1 ARERLDLR
9 LDAVAP
15 REVVVRAR
23 LVELGSQGGEALA
36 VLAPSALVE
45 RRARVAEVGAHREA
59 AVRRDARRGSR
70 LAPRLS
76 RRTAVASSY
85 RIIHAATSSE
95 RPGSRRMPPPSRGE
109 TSAGSARTVSAS
121 GGEGASEG
129 VGGAARAAAS
139 AAGTAGEPD
148 PIACRS
154 LSSPVISSAYAVA
167 DARCSRSSA

>member
-70 LAPRLS
+70 LDPRL
-76 RRTAVASSY
+76 RL
-85 RIIHAATSSE
+85 AARE
-95 RPGSRRMPPPSRGE
+95 LGRLEFRPGSVEQSDELTRP
-109 TSAGSARTVSAS
+109 A
-121 GGEGASEG
+121 
-129 VGGAARAAAS
+129 
-139 AAGTAGEPD
+139 
-148 PIACRS
+148 
-154 LSSPVISSAYAVA
+154 AVA
-167 DARCSRSSA
+167 Q